1 MNTEIIMNFSNSE
14 ITISDNFYQRK
25 KNQRNSTTFVT
36 GSSVAACEKATS
48 VSDPGSGLE
57 ATSAAK
63 VRL

>member
-1 MNTEIIMNFSNSE
+1 MLCYYYSNVKG
-14 ITISDNFYQRK
+14 K
-25 KNQRNSTTFVT
+25 KNIHKNSTTFVT
-36 GSSVAACEKATS
+36 GSNVAAWEKATS

>member
-1 MNTEIIMNFSNSE
+1 LILLFIGEN
-14 ITISDNFYQRK
+14 
-25 KNQRNSTTFVT
+25 KNIKTVLPTFVT

-48 VSDPGSGLE
+48 VNGAGSGLE